1 MNLENVEDKI
11 WESVGN
17 SVRFSVRNSVE
28 ISVWDSVGKSVDG
41 LHGSIIKEREQG

>member
-1 MNLENVEDKI
+1 MNLENVKDKI
-11 WESVGN
+11 WN
-17 SVRFSVRNSVE
+17 SVRNSVE